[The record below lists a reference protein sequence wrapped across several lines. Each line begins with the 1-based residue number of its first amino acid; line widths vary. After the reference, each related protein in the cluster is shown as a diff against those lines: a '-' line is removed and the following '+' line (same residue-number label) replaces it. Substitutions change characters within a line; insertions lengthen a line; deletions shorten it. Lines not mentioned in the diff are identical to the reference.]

1 MHVPVFKTRHVL
13 VKVVSPTISVL
24 SGTVTSE
31 TNEALL
37 VQPGSLVGL
46 GGSGVDV
53 NSGGVGEGRED
64 SVVTIISV
72 AVASFSGVTTGST
85 KVGVDVSAEDW
96 LPHAERIMTA
106 NSMKVMFRFPFIINL
121 LFD

>member
-1 MHVPVFKTRHVL
+1 MQVPVFVTRQVL

-24 SGTVTSE
+24 SGMVTSV

-46 GGSGVDV
+46 GGSGVAV
-53 NSGGVGEGRED
+53 NSGR
-64 SVVTIISV
+64 VVDVTDDPVV
-72 AVASFSGVTTGST
+72 AVVPVAVGLVTRITIGST
-85 KVGVDVSAEDW
+85 KVGVDDSAEDW
-96 LPHAERIMTA
+96 LLHAERIMTA
-106 NSMKVMFRFPFIINL
+106 SSMKVMIRFPFIVNL